1 MIATM
6 DRHAVY
12 ALRAASWIAGQQW
25 DGKLQFE
32 RKGETMVIAG
42 TDNYV
47 YACIEVDATFC
58 GWDDGD
64 VVALIATRPFM
75 RFCKLAY
82 DWCWHRLNMSLTV
95 EFSPVFETVTI
106 TITNRDDA
114 PDALSMLLPTINER
128 IHAEKF
134 DDMPE
139 GQNEGH
145 MAITSSTWRRIDKLV
160 NILGCPYDAW
170 VFHDRG
176 PLHAFDLTCKELRA
190 RIIAMPTKE
199 CE

>member
-1 MIATM
+1 MIATI
-6 DRHAVY
+6 DQHAIP
-12 ALRAASWIAGQQW
+12 ALRSAAWITGQQW
-25 DGKLQFE
+25 HGMMQLE
-32 RKGETMVIAG
+32 RRGEVMAIAG

-47 YACIEVDATFC
+47 YVVVEVGAAFC

-64 VVALIATRPFM
+64 VVAFMATKEFM

-82 DWCWHRLNMSLTV
+82 DWFYHHMHLSLTV
-95 EFSPVFETVTI
+95 EYMPVSSTVTI
-106 TITNRDDA
+106 TIADLDGA
-114 PDALSMLLPTINER
+114 QGALSMSLPTINER

-145 MAITSSTWRRIDKLV
+145 MAITASAWWKVSKLM
-160 NILGCPYDAW
+160 NTLGCPYDVW

-176 PLHAFDLTCKELRA
+176 PLHAFDLTCKDRRA
-190 RIIAMPTKE
+190 RIIAMPTKWGE
-199 CE
+199 